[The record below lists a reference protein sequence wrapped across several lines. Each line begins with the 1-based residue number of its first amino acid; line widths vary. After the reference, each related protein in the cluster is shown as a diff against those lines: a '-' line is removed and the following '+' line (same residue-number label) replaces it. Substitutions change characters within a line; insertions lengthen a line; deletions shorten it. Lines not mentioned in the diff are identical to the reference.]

1 MRPPWRRGR
10 ASDPQYA
17 RKVPSVMAVMHHPI
31 HPMVVVFPIAFL
43 MAVPA
48 TDLAWLFT
56 ADGFWAR
63 LSLWLTGGGLVMGL
77 VAAVFGIGDL
87 LLLPEVRRKP
97 AAWGHFIAAV
107 MVLALAGVGLWLR
120 MPEPAA
126 AVWPWGLAHGLV
138 TAGVLAVAGWLGG
151 TLSFHHGVGVYG
163 HRPHGSDD
171 AASPG
176 GAEENAGPSSIGRE

>member
-1 MRPPWRRGR
+1 MRTRRKTSPPR
-10 ASDPQYA
+10 DPRYA

-31 HPMVVVFPIAFL
+31 HPMLVVFPIAFL

-56 ADGFWAR
+56 GDAFWAR
-63 LSLWLTGGGLVMGL
+63 LSLWLAGGGLAMGA
-77 VAAVFGIGDL
+77 VAAVFGTGDL

-97 AAWGHFIAAV
+97 AAWSHFIAAV
-107 MVLALAGVGLWLR
+107 MVLALAGMGVWLR
-120 MPEPAA
+120 LPDPLA
-126 AVWPWGLAHGLV
+126 AVWPWGLAQGLV
-138 TAGVLAVAGWLGG
+138 TAGVVGVAGWLGG

-171 AASPG
+171 SASPG
-176 GAEENAGPSSIGRE
+176 GARADED